1 MRRVVTTTSI
11 KREGQQIEP
20 EEVGLTLPQT
30 GDESP
35 EEVEEY
41 IDENGVRV
49 RRSMRR
55 VVTTTSIKREGQQIE
70 PEEVGLTLPQTGDES
85 PEEVEEYID
94 ENGVRVRRSV
104 RRVVTTTSIKREGQQ
119 IEPEEVGLTLP
130 QTGDESP
137 EEVEE
142 YIDEN
147 GVRVRRSMR
156 RVVTTTSIKREGQ
169 QIEPIE
175 VGFTLPQT
183 GGESPEEVEEYVDE
197 NGVRVRRTVTT
208 TSIIRKSGDEQK
220 KDLGTKVFESAAPVY
235 LETEDVAPT
244 TIELP
249 VSHTEHDAPEEFEYV
264 DEHGVRIRRVVTRT
278 VTRTVHHGSVEGTIG
293 MQRPVEEVVPCEETE
308 TVETITPESAVFN
321 QAELTSSRRVSI
333 PYQTTVVQRYLVVIE
348 TLYQYVLE
356 HKSLIFIYSSRHMR
370 FNFVLENFLQWM
382 LTTLK
387 KLSWMRAVSWK
398 VDEIKTQ
405 LQEIKV
411 FLSRRIFVDLH
422 DGNCMNIVCRVICT
436 VLVDIGHEAI
446 SGSFL
451 STSAKPL

>member
-1 MRRVVTTTSI
+1 
-11 KREGQQIEP
+11 
-20 EEVGLTLPQT
+20 
-30 GDESP
+30 
-35 EEVEEY
+35 
-41 IDENGVRV
+41 
-49 RRSMRR
+49 MRR

-104 RRVVTTTSIKREGQQ
+104 
-119 IEPEEVGLTLP
+119 
-130 QTGDESP
+130 
-137 EEVEE
+137 
-142 YIDEN
+142 
-147 GVRVRRSMR
+147 R

-249 VSHTEHDAPEEFEYV
+249 VSHTEHDAPEEFEEYV

-308 TVETITPESAVFN
+308 SVETITPESAVFN